1 MWVSLLHAE
10 YTPRVLCS
18 VHDRTVGVSAAVRS
32 ALGHGVV
39 PTSGVR
45 SSQVDWLVLGARGHE
60 NDTVYRVFSPR
71 VDYLTTY
78 KGGFAAVGG
87 RPPWLRACP

>member
-60 NDTVYRVFSPR
+60 NDISTSYLVFSPR
-71 VDYLTTY
+71 MDFVLLCIYY
-78 KGGFAAVGG
+78 SV
-87 RPPWLRACP
+87 